1 MTLCGIVGPCPMRD
15 WPACCQACTRSQ
27 GCKALCSHSE
37 ETCPHMR
44 HAEEVAA

>member
-15 WPACCQACTRSQ
+15 WPACCQHCARRCA
-27 GCKALCSHSE
+27 ALCKHYDDPY
-37 ETCPHMR
+37 CPLMR